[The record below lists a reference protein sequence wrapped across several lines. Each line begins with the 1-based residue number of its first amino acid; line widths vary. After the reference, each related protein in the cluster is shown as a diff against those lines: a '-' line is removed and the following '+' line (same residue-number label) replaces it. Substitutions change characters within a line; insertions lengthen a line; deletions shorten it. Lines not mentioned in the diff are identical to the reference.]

1 MPNEDAQEEN
11 NTHKGKTGVLESG
24 KACLGAINLKG
35 EPGQREK
42 AWKLWQE
49 RFERAMRWSETYK
62 LDLFLLVGGEE
73 LQKLIETLP
82 EQPANYESHIQELNN
97 NFEAHGNN
105 TLELYKFFNIDWP
118 TEVPFEDFET
128 KCREQGL
135 HCEFPITIEN
145 ATAGSGQN
153 EKWRATQRI
162 DPKEWRSEIG
172 A

>member
-11 NTHKGKTGVLESG
+11 DTHKGKTGVLASG
-24 KACLGAINLKG
+24 KASVGAINLKG
-35 EPGQREK
+35 ELGQREK
-42 AWKLWQE
+42 AGKLLRE
-49 RFERAMRWSETYK
+49 RFERAMRWSDTDK
-62 LDLFLLVGGEE
+62 LDLLVGGEE

-82 EQPANYESHIQELNN
+82 EQPTNYESHIQELNN

-118 TEVPFEDFET
+118 IEVPFEDFES

-145 ATAGSGQN
+145 ATAGSGQS

>member
-1 MPNEDAQEEN
+1 MPNKDAQEEN
-11 NTHKGKTGVLESG
+11 NAHKGKTRVLESG
-24 KACLGAINLKG
+24 KASLGAINLKG

-82 EQPANYESHIQELNN
+82 EQPTNYESHIQELNKN
-97 NFEAHGNN
+97 VEAHGNN
-105 TLELYKFFNIDWP
+105 TLELFKFFNIDWP
-118 TEVPFEDFET
+118 T
-128 KCREQGL
+128 
-135 HCEFPITIEN
+135 EFPITIEN

>member
-1 MPNEDAQEEN
+1 
-11 NTHKGKTGVLESG
+11 
-24 KACLGAINLKG
+24 
-35 EPGQREK
+35 
-42 AWKLWQE
+42 
-49 RFERAMRWSETYK
+49 MRWSDTNK

-82 EQPANYESHIQELNN
+82 EQPTNYESHIQELNN

-118 TEVPFEDFET
+118 TEVPFEDLET
-128 KCREQGL
+128 KYRGQGL

-145 ATAGSGQN
+145 ATAGSGKN
-153 EKWRATQRI
+153 EKWRATQRM

>member
-1 MPNEDAQEEN
+1 
-11 NTHKGKTGVLESG
+11 
-24 KACLGAINLKG
+24 
-35 EPGQREK
+35 
-42 AWKLWQE
+42 
-49 RFERAMRWSETYK
+49 MRWSETYK

-82 EQPANYESHIQELNN
+82 EQPTNYESHIQELNN